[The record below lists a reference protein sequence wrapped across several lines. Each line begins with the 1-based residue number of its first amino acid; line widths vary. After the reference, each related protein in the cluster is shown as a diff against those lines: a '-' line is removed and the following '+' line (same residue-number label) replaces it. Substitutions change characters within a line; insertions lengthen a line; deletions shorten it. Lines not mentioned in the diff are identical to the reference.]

1 MLRTSQYD
9 YEGWRIRVAF
19 IDGIA
24 ARETYQK
31 IQAAPGSTLI
41 KDFELSTILKA
52 EQGDGTWKERP
63 SQTKLWPNPI
73 AGFLQEKFQ
82 NGLGVKVWIR
92 TDGALAF
99 GHPDSVLPVRLETVA
114 AAQADARTK
123 QQNEEK
129 QRVAVPQF

>member
-63 SQTKLWPNPI
+63 SQTKLWLIP
-73 AGFLQEKFQ
+73 LQ
-82 NGLGVKVWIR
+82 
-92 TDGALAF
+92 AF
-99 GHPDSVLPVRLETVA
+99 FRRSSKTA
-114 AAQADARTK
+114 
-123 QQNEEK
+123 
-129 QRVAVPQF
+129 